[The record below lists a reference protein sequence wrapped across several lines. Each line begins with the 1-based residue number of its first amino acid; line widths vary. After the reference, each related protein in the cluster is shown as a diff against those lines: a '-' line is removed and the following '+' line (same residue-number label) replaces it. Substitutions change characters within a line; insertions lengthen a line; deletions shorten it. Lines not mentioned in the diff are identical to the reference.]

1 MFSCDTTFT
10 MATTTASS
18 RSSSAVDRPASAA
31 SASTEDHAPRRHSGS
46 VEAGRHSPAQR
57 IDYAAASEGRDSEE
71 AYQLLEKDEEAPPGE
86 SSSPSQGDGMAS
98 AVVWMAINTMA
109 TIGIVFTNKAI
120 FSEPSLKLAQLSFA
134 AFHFFITW
142 LTLFILSR
150 PQLAYFVPRR
160 ATIRDIAPLSVA
172 MALNVILP
180 NLSLAF
186 SSVTFYQV
194 ARILLTPTVALMN
207 FVLYKSTLPRKA
219 LYALVPA
226 CAGVG
231 MVSYYDSLPSDDE
244 NVKTTSGLG
253 VVFAFAGIFASSLYT
268 VWISS
273 YHRKLQMTSMQ
284 LLFNQAPVSACLLL
298 YVIPFVDT
306 FPVWS
311 EVPSSRW
318 VMILMV
324 SGWYATPSQLALN
337 LFLSLVWRFRLP
349 DQHLP
354 ILHRCEDGTC
364 VEYRRRSH
372 EDLHHRGPRLGYIGS
387 VRWRQV
393 CRGRVDCRR
402 RHHCVCCKKAFR
414 SRCIA
419 ANSVQVF
426 DCHAEAQCEG
436 WCKSLV
442 SCKAHVTPADA
453 GLYGC

>member
-1 MFSCDTTFT
+1 
-10 MATTTASS
+10 MATTTVNS
-18 RSSSAVDRPASAA
+18 RSSSAVDRPASTA
-31 SASTEDHAPRRHSGS
+31 SASTEGRAARERSGS
-46 VEAGRHSPAQR
+46 VGASRDSPAQH
-57 IDYAAASEGRDSEE
+57 IDHAASEGRDSEE
-71 AYQLLEKDEEAPPGE
+71 GYRLLEKDEEAQPVE
-86 SSSPSQGDGMAS
+86 SSPSNGDGMAS
-98 AVVWMAINTMA
+98 AIVWMAINTLA

-120 FSEPSLKLAQLSFA
+120 FSDSSLKLAQLSFA

-142 LTLFILSR
+142 LTLYILSR
-150 PQLAYFVPRR
+150 PRLAFFVPRR
-160 ATIRDIAPLSVA
+160 ATIREITPLSVA

-219 LYALVPA
+219 LFALVPA

-231 MVSYYDSLPSDDE
+231 MVSYYDSLPSDNE
-244 NVKTTSGLG
+244 NIKTTSGLG

-306 FPVWS
+306 FPVWL
-311 EVPSSRW
+311 EVPVSRW

-324 SGWYATPSQLALN
+324 RWYATLSQRVLN
-337 LFLSLVWRFRLP
+337 DFPVWRFRLP

-354 ILHRCEDGTC
+354 IFHCSEDRAC

-387 VRWRQV
+387 VRERQV
-393 CRGRVDCRR
+393 CCGCFGCRR
-402 RHHCVCCKKAFR
+402 RHHCVCCR
-414 SRCIA
+414 EPLQRQYIS
-419 ANSVQVF
+419 ANSIQVLN
-426 DCHAEAQCEG
+426 CHAEAQREG
-436 WCKSLV
+436 RCKSLNIPPDL
-442 SCKAHVTPADA
+442 CHLQMPAGILA
-453 GLYGC
+453 TLGIQVGIRR